1 MTSVQIFSLCVLC
14 FVLGV
19 GFMFCVVILCR
30 CEHVYEMA
38 LKEMKHLF
46 NDGTASYTELI
57 VIQRCKKCG
66 KIKVKQITPKGI

>member
-1 MTSVQIFSLCVLC
+1 
-14 FVLGV
+14 
-19 GFMFCVVILCR
+19 MFCVVILCR

-46 NDGTASYTELI
+46 DDGTARYTELI